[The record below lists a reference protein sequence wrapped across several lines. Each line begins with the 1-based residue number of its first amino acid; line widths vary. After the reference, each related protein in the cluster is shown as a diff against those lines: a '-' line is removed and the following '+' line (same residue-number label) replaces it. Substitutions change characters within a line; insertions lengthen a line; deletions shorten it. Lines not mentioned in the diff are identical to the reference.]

1 MLLIARGWYF
11 SLLNFL
17 GSYLDKFSDKLFMW
31 HIASILQLQYPSA
44 LASFEQIMNCA
55 KGKRIA
61 LFLDYDGT
69 LSPIV
74 DNPDCAF
81 MSDAVRVDFQM
92 NNMCNFIKNFNC
104 SFLYSL
110 YMC

>member
-1 MLLIARGWYF
+1 MNSFLFVYSF
-11 SLLNFL
+11 QEFL
-17 GSYLDKFSDKLFMW
+17 GDMFIKFF
-31 HIASILQLQYPSA
+31 ASCLLTSQVNYPSA
-44 LASFEQIMNCA
+44 IASFEQIINHA

-81 MSDAVRVDFQM
+81 MSDAVR
-92 NNMCNFIKNFNC
+92 I
-104 SFLYSL
+104 SYSHFPS
-110 YMC
+110 

>member
-1 MLLIARGWYF
+1 MPGWYF
-11 SLLNFL
+11 PSLWLFFLWFIPFKNFWM
-17 GSYLDKFSDKLFMW
+17 SYLYCSL
-31 HIASILQLQYPSA
+31 HLSILISQVEYPSA
-44 LASFEQIMNCA
+44 IASFEKITDHA

-81 MSDAVRVDFQM
+81 MSDAVRGFFFPPSRV
-92 NNMCNFIKNFNC
+92 I
-104 SFLYSL
+104 FLIL
-110 YMC
+110 K

>member
-1 MLLIARGWYF
+1 M
-11 SLLNFL
+11 
-17 GSYLDKFSDKLFMW
+17 SYLYCSL
-31 HIASILQLQYPSA
+31 HLSILISQVEYPSA
-44 LASFEQIMNCA
+44 IASFEKITDHA

-81 MSDAVRVDFQM
+81 MSDAVRGFFFSPFT
-92 NNMCNFIKNFNC
+92 CNFFNIKVRFFFFFF
-104 SFLYSL
+104 SFLFSSIVWL
-110 YMC
+110 FWLCNLCRCVRL

>member
-1 MLLIARGWYF
+1 MQLHFTTLIF
-11 SLLNFL
+11 FFFL
-17 GSYLDKFSDKLFMW
+17 ISQLKF
-31 HIASILQLQYPSA
+31 PSA
-44 LASFEQIMNCA
+44 LASFDQITNCA

-81 MSDAVRVDFQM
+81 MSDNVCNAVF
-92 NNMCNFIKNFNC
+92 
-104 SFLYSL
+104 
-110 YMC
+110 